1 MEPADGAVAAMG
13 VTAAAIMTRK
23 DGGEFPHVL
32 PEELSGMRDR
42 ELAAEYFAL
51 VLDGPKAELA
61 GYLDQ
66 MYQRYGAQLQGAALE
81 LSEDQKYA
89 QWCDESYYPEM
100 HAFYV
105 RKSFDSGVCQ
115 HQWDGARF
123 VPLMPVLGIAD
134 VMERGESQRLRERMR
149 EAYVEPFTEL
159 FKQRW
164 KAVVAKKP
172 SSNKLSRFELFLHE
186 DYYSIMQEVI
196 EERESHT
203 AAQAELETL
212 IADFTKQAWEL
223 ERTHS
228 KYLSAEPAA
237 EFTSHVRAEM
247 EARAQA
253 VMKKEASIAS
263 EQEDPAR
270 KQEEDEAEIKK
281 LLAEAW
287 AVECQRSEY
296 LPPEPPQSFIDANL
310 ASVIESLRS
319 GEGEPKPITEW
330 WNSPSGTSASL
341 PHGTHFESL
350 FPLSAR
356 QPSDVVTGETSSRSS
371 AASPQVDPA
380 CGPSGLQLIA
390 RQQLLEQMKPP
401 ELREIDAVVRQRWE
415 ARGDAAS
422 VEPPQSFWEETYYPV
437 AFELYGQATI
447 EKRSSG
453 LKREGG
459 AALVAMSPERHKR
472 QTVRAPRCPPGQAQD
487 IVGTSNF
494 GTLGL
499 LDSLGA
505 ASPSRSP
512 RVADAPVE
520 YIAARDVL
528 AYSQLNARFKYEGFV
543 QDYDKEPRRVTLRR
557 KPGDKGADEKVVM
570 NISTFDGTGPV
581 AVTLWGDSVGQF
593 LAVVDEPEHTPTT
606 AVLFENVRIVPLLR
620 NNWNGALLTSMQFLQ
635 SVDAVG
641 ARSGTQISS
650 APALQSPYNG
660 NDLYKAPKY
669 PECISD
675 FRAIRPNLVAPFR
688 GTFRGIV
695 MNVLD
700 VEATLQ
706 GDPKQDFELV
716 DLTGAWMKCCAL
728 GRHAEQEAMQNGME
742 VVIYFATGRGAIGGS
757 EGMLYAMKDAMVI
770 PIQQHVMLPAKSL
783 HVPITGNTE

>member
-1 MEPADGAVAAMG
+1 MEPAEGEVAAMC
-13 VTAAAIMTRK
+13 VSAAAIMSRK

-32 PEELSGMRDR
+32 PEELSSMRDR
-42 ELAAEYFAL
+42 ELAAEYLAL
-51 VLDGPKAELA
+51 VLDGAKAELS
-61 GYLDQ
+61 GYLEQ
-66 MYQRYGAQLQGAALE
+66 VYQGYGAQLQGAALE

-115 HQWDGARF
+115 HLWDGARF

-134 VMERGESQRLRERMR
+134 MMERVESQRLRDRMR

-164 KAVVAKKP
+164 EAVVAKKP
-172 SSNKLSRFELFLHE
+172 SSNKLSRFELFLQE

-196 EERESHT
+196 EERESET

-310 ASVIESLRS
+310 ASVVESLRS

-356 QPSDVVTGETSSRSS
+356 QPSEVVTGETTSRSS
-371 AASPQVDPA
+371 AASPKVDPA
-380 CGPSGLQLIA
+380 C
-390 RQQLLEQMKPP
+390 
-401 ELREIDAVVRQRWE
+401 
-415 ARGDAAS
+415 
-422 VEPPQSFWEETYYPV
+422 
-437 AFELYGQATI
+437 
-447 EKRSSG
+447 KRSSG
-453 LKREGG
+453 LKREGE

-512 RVADAPVE
+512 RVPDAPVE

-528 AYSQLNARFKYEGFV
+528 AYSQLNARFKYEGFI

-650 APALQSPYNG
+650 APALQSPYHG

-669 PECISD
+669 PECLSD
-675 FRAIRPNLVAPFR
+675 FRSIRPKLVAPFR

-770 PIQQHVMLPAKSL
+770 PIQRHVMLPSKSL
-783 HVPITGNTE
+783 HVPITGKTE